1 MSVAEITTQLLQLSV
16 EDRAEITGQ
25 LLDSLDA
32 ADPNDFDSDS
42 LTEAIRRSE
51 ELKQGIVQ
59 PITEEELWRSVN
71 EFRGR

>member
-1 MSVAEITTQLLQLSV
+1 MSVAEITAHLLQLSV